1 MIKASVTY
9 NGAHKLAQQR
19 LLKPVDYKFIFW
31 RIFDVAWAVFTGAYI
46 AFLLSFSVIFAS
58 LQKSLIW
65 MCAMEVFWIWSFI
78 SAFLKKN
85 KEKKKIL
92 SEKPDGCQR
101 EFAIND
107 NGIFLDYKSDEEWG
121 SAMIRF
127 EGVTS
132 AAEMKEHFAFA
143 IDKKKTYSIAKS
155 EITEGSAEELS
166 AILQDKLGGRF
177 RRRVK

>member
-1 MIKASVTY
+1 MIKASVIY
-9 NGAHKLAQQR
+9 DGAHKWAQHK
-19 LLKPVDYKFIFW
+19 LLKPVDYGFIFR
-31 RIFDVAWAVFTGAYI
+31 RIFELFWVVFTGAYI
-46 AFLLSFSVIFAS
+46 LFILSFSIIFAS
-58 LQKSLIW
+58 LQKTLIL
-65 MCAMEVFWIWSFI
+65 MCALEVFWIWDFI

-85 KEKKKIL
+85 KAKKKIL

-101 EFAIND
+101 EFTIND

-132 AAEMKEHFAFA
+132 AAETKEFFAFA
-143 IDKKKTYSIAKS
+143 IDKKRPYSIAKS

-166 AILQDKLGGRF
+166 ALFQEKLGGRF

>member
-1 MIKASVTY
+1 MIKASVIY
-9 NGAHKLAQQR
+9 DGAHKWAQHK

-31 RIFDVAWAVFTGAYI
+31 RIWGVIWILFIGAYI
-46 AFLLSFSVIFAS
+46 AFILSFSIIFAS

-65 MCAMEVFWIWSFI
+65 MCALEVYWIWSFI

-101 EFAIND
+101 EYTIND

-121 SAMIRF
+121 SFMLRF

-132 AAEMKEHFAFA
+132 AAETKDHFVFA

-166 AILQDKLGGRF
+166 ALFQDKLGRRF